1 MRRLGPAWP
10 TCCRRQGHHR
20 AGGFAEPGCA
30 ARENSRP
37 ARCAGDEA
45 GDFDQHTRVATGSG
59 HQGKIGEGMNN
70 FRFEISNRG
79 ANNNNV
85 NRRFTGRGLK
95 FAEAEAHDETTKEK
109 KVIWLTSQ
117 TSWKN

>member
-1 MRRLGPAWP
+1 
-10 TCCRRQGHHR
+10 
-20 AGGFAEPGCA
+20 
-30 ARENSRP
+30 
-37 ARCAGDEA
+37 
-45 GDFDQHTRVATGSG
+45 
-59 HQGKIGEGMNN
+59 MNN

-95 FAEAEAHDETTKEK
+95 FAEAEADDETTKER